1 MTNKQLIELMIK
13 QLLNE
18 WKRTKSIATA
28 YDICDTICE
37 SLNISGKDKHETTQ

>member
-28 YDICDTICE
+28 YDICNTICGY
-37 SLNISGKDKHETTQ
+37 LNINGKDKHEIE